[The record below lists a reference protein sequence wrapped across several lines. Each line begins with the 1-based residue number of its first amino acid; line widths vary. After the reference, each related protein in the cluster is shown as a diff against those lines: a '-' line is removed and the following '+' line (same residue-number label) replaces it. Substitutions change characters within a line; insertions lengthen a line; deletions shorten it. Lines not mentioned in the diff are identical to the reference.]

1 MSSLNDSIQMTLFDH
16 NWQVWPMKESDVDA
30 IDYDRILQIYADRF
44 ADASDF
50 TFQFVGNIDEAQV
63 RDLACK
69 YLATLPTVKR
79 KDKAVDSGLRMHRG
93 DLTNRYQKK
102 MENPMT
108 YLICT
113 WNGPAKMSVEN
124 DVHMDILGQCL
135 STVYLKKIRED
146 LGAAYSTQ
154 ASANLSR
161 NAADKPFYTIMAA
174 MPLKP
179 AMTDTT
185 ALIVQQVMEEVAAKG
200 FSTEDIQKAKEYML
214 KTFTQNQ
221 RENGF
226 WMGRIQT
233 MDRRKY
239 DPYKNYEAIVQGT
252 TNADLQKL
260 ARQALKDGN
269 RVRIIMT
276 ATEQ

>member
-1 MSSLNDSIQMTLFDH
+1 M
-16 NWQVWPMKESDVDA
+16 
-30 IDYDRILQIYADRF
+30 
-44 ADASDF
+44 
-50 TFQFVGNIDEAQV
+50 FVGNIDEAQI

-79 KDKAVDSGLRMHRG
+79 KDKAVDNGLRMHRG

-108 YLICT
+108 YLISA
-113 WNGPAKMSVEN
+113 WNGPISMNVKNS
-124 DVHMDILGQCL
+124 VHMDILGQCL
-135 STVYLKKIRED
+135 SKIYLDKIREEM
-146 LGAAYSTQ
+146 GAAYTTQ
-154 ASANLSR
+154 ASADLSR
-161 NAADKPFYTIMAA
+161 DAADKPFYTIMAA

-185 ALIVQQVMEEVAAKG
+185 ALVVQQVLENVAANG
-200 FSTEDIQKAKEYML
+200 VDAENIQKAKEYML

-233 MDRRKY
+233 IDRRKY
-239 DPYKNYEAIVQGT
+239 DPYKDYEAIVSAT
-252 TNADLQKL
+252 TSADLQKL
-260 ARQALKDGN
+260 AKKALSDGN
-269 RVRIIMT
+269 RTRIIMT
-276 ATEQ
+276 AE